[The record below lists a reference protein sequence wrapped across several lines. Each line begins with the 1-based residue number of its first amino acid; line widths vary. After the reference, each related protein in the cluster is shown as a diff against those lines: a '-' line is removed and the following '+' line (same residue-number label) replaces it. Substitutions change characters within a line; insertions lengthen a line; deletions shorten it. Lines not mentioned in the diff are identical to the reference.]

1 MTRPLLLKNTT
12 NRVTLLIWAI
22 LILWTGVV
30 RSIELPQGFVY
41 LDEAIPSVQLD
52 IRYFSTNNFI
62 GEPISGY
69 LQPKAILTREAA
81 LALANVQN
89 DLAGFGLGLKVFDAY
104 RPQRAVDHFIR
115 WAKDLPDVRM
125 KKTYYP
131 NVDKSN
137 LFKEGY
143 IAARSGHS
151 RGSTVDLTIIS
162 LNASAKEEI
171 DMGGHFD
178 FFGPVSWPDSLLPT
192 ADQRAH
198 RLLLRLLMEKHGFVP
213 YPQEWWHFTL
223 KNEPYPETYF
233 DFPIQ

>member
-1 MTRPLLLKNTT
+1 M
-12 NRVTLLIWAI
+12 
-22 LILWTGVV
+22 
-30 RSIELPQGFVY
+30 
-41 LDEAIPSVQLD
+41 DEAIPSLQLD
-52 IRYFSTNNFI
+52 IRYFSNNNFI
-62 GEPISGY
+62 GEPIAGY

-81 LALANVQN
+81 LALGSVQK
-89 DLAGFGLGLKVFDAY
+89 DLADFELGLKIFDAY

-115 WAKDLPDVRM
+115 WAKDLQDERM
-125 KKTYYP
+125 KKEYYP
-131 NVDKSN
+131 EVDKRT

-162 LNASAKEEI
+162 LNTATNEEI
-171 DMGGHFD
+171 DMGSHFD
-178 FFGPVSWPDSLLPT
+178 FFGPVSWPNSPVPT

-198 RLLLRLLMEKHGFVP
+198 RQLLRLLMEKHGFVP